1 MVKKTLFFPQVDELI
16 RNLTNVAENVQ
27 QLENEDKKQNTEI
40 NGLEKEHT
48 DFKKDLL
55 QLQTKQSDRDN
66 DVLLLKESH
75 LKLSNAVNET
85 LTDIWQNLTA
95 NDNQLRDKI
104 ARLHPVGK
112 FHYYIENSNACYC
125 ISF

>member
-1 MVKKTLFFPQVDELI
+1 MFFPQVDELI
-16 RNLTNVAENVQ
+16 RNLTNVAENMQQQQQ
-27 QLENEDKKQNTEI
+27 QLENENKKQNTEI
-40 NGLEKEHT
+40 NGLEKEHI

-55 QLQTKQSDRDN
+55 QIQTQQSDGNN
-66 DVLLLKESH
+66 DVLLLKETH

-85 LTDIWQNLTA
+85 LTEIWQNLTA

-104 ARLHPVGK
+104 ARLYPAGK
-112 FHYYIENSNACYC
+112 FHYFNENSKTCYC

>member
-1 MVKKTLFFPQVDELI
+1 MFFPQVDELI
-16 RNLTNVAENVQ
+16 RNLTNVAENMQQQQQ
-27 QLENEDKKQNTEI
+27 QLENENKKQNTEI
-40 NGLEKEHT
+40 NGLEKEHI

-55 QLQTKQSDRDN
+55 QIQTQQSDGNN

-104 ARLHPVGK
+104 ALLHPVGK
-112 FHYYIENSNACYC
+112 FHYYNENSNTCYY

>member
-1 MVKKTLFFPQVDELI
+1 MFFPQVDELV
-16 RNLTNVAENVQ
+16 RNLTKVAENMQ
-27 QLENEDKKQNTEI
+27 QLENENKKQNTEI

-48 DFKKDLL
+48 YFKKDLL
-55 QLQTKQSDRDN
+55 QLKTKQSDRDN

-85 LTDIWQNLTA
+85 LTDIWHNLTGI
-95 NDNQLRDKI
+95 DDQLRDKI

-112 FHYYIENSNACYC
+112 FHYYNENSNTCFC
-125 ISF
+125 ISI

>member
-1 MVKKTLFFPQVDELI
+1 MFFPQVDELI

-40 NGLEKEHT
+40 NGLEKERT

-75 LKLSNAVNET
+75 LKLSNAVNEN
-85 LTDIWQNLTA
+85 LTDIWQNLNA
-95 NDNQLRDKI
+95 NDNQLQNKI
-104 ARLHPVGK
+104 ALLHALGK
-112 FHYYIENSNACYC
+112 FHYYNENSNTCYC
-125 ISF
+125 LSF